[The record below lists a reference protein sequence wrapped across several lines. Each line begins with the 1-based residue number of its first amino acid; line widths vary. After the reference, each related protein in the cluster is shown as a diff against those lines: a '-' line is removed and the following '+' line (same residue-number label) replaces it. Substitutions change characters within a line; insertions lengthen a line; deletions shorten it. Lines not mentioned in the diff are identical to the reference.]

1 MKLKNLSVNI
11 LLLLTSLYTPL
22 FLFSLYSY
30 FSPKNII
37 RLEQAREANEM
48 YPQRI
53 LAVKKGF
60 MPTFYPAEILKLENS
75 LEKYPIGSLPNTNS
89 YLGNEGY
96 GMITYKT
103 DRFGLRNPDKKWEN
117 LYGQSNIFILGDS
130 FAHGACVPA
139 ESTIPIHIEKVTK
152 INTINL
158 AMGGNTPYEYMAI
171 LKSIV
176 NPIVEISKNI
186 NKVIIIFYPNDNIP
200 LYLKKEELLN
210 SASSIVQEEKN
221 KNVIPSKEYINE
233 ITSFIETNYPMSRD
247 EIISEI
253 QKKHKISK
261 RRNHQYKQSSLY
273 YILTLY
279 PIREKINILLKNPQT
294 NLTSQSFPKFDTSI
308 SKRSIL
314 ELSNICTN
322 KCKPYIAYIPNSI
335 HWKPDPRAEKYKREI
350 EFLSNSLKIPFID
363 GSQVIDN
370 RKLSNYA
377 PKGHHLSKKGYK
389 KISDLISD
397 QIKDKE

>member
-1 MKLKNLSVNI
+1 MKLRILSVNI
-11 LLLLTSLYTPL
+11 LLLLTSVYTPL

-37 RLEQAREANEM
+37 RLEQAIEANEL

-53 LAVKKGF
+53 AAVKKGF
-60 MPTFYPAEILKLENS
+60 MPTFYPAEILKLEHS
-75 LEKYPIGSLPNTNS
+75 LEKYPIGSLPYTNS
-89 YLGNEGY
+89 YLGDEGY

-117 LYGQSNIFILGDS
+117 LYEKSNIFILGDS

-139 ESTIPIHIEKVTK
+139 ESTIPSHIEKVNK

-158 AMGGNTPYEYMAI
+158 ATGGSTPYEYMAV
-171 LKSIV
+171 LESIV
-176 NPIVEISKNI
+176 NPIIEISKNE
-186 NKVIIIFYPNDNIP
+186 NKVIIIFYPNDNMP
-200 LYLKKEELLN
+200 LNQKKEALLN
-210 SASSIVQEEKN
+210 SASSIVQGEKN

-233 ITSFIETNYPMSRD
+233 ITSFIETNYPMRKD
-247 EIISEI
+247 EIISEF
-253 QKKHKISK
+253 QKKHKIYK
-261 RRNHQYKQSSLY
+261 RSNQYKQSSIY
-273 YILTLY
+273 YISTLY
-279 PIREKINILLKNPQT
+279 PIREKINILLKNPQN
-294 NLTSQSFPKFDTSI
+294 NLTSQSYPKFDISI

-314 ELSNICTN
+314 ELSNICTG

-370 RKLSNYA
+370 KKLSNYA

-389 KISDLISD
+389 KISHLISD
-397 QIKDKE
+397 KIQDKE

>member
-1 MKLKNLSVNI
+1 MKLKNLSINI
-11 LLLLTSLYTPL
+11 LLLLTSVYIPL
-22 FLFSLYSY
+22 LLFSLYSY
-30 FSPKNII
+30 LSPKNII
-37 RLEQAREANEM
+37 RLEKLKEVNEDL
-48 YPQRI
+48 PQKI
-53 LAVKKGF
+53 AAVKKGF
-60 MPTFYPAEILKLENS
+60 MPTFYPAEILRLENS

-103 DRFGLRNPDKKWEN
+103 DRFGLRNHDKKWEN
-117 LYGQSNIFILGDS
+117 LFEQSNVFILGDS
-130 FAHGACVPA
+130 FAQGACVPA
-139 ESTIPIHIEKVTK
+139 ESTIPSHIEKVTK

-158 AMGGNTPYEYMAI
+158 ATGGSTPYEYMAV
-171 LKSIV
+171 LESII
-176 NPIVEISKNI
+176 NPIVEISKNE

-200 LYLKKEELLN
+200 LDLKKEELLN
-210 SASSIVQEEKN
+210 SASSIIQEEKN

-233 ITSFIETNYPMSRD
+233 ITSFIETNYPMRRD
-247 EIISEI
+247 EIISKI
-253 QKKHKISK
+253 QKNPKHSK
-261 RRNHQYKQSSLY
+261 RKNHQYKQSSFY

-279 PIREKINILLKNPQT
+279 PIREKINILFKNPQN
-294 NLTSQSFPKFDTSI
+294 NLTSQSSPKFDNSI

-314 ELSNICTN
+314 ELSKMCTG
-322 KCKPYIAYIPNSI
+322 KCKPYIAYIPNSV
-335 HWKPDPRAEKYKREI
+335 HWKPDPRAEKYKKEI

-370 RKLSNYA
+370 RKISNYA

-397 QIKDKE
+397 QIQDKE